1 MATSIPYDPS
11 LVLGNLI
18 HEKDIKQLQAIK
30 KAEEPA
36 NAAQNKLNDSIQ
48 TKHKLD
54 MTLQEMVEMNVPA
67 NDLGDFKDSI
77 EEVGKSIAENAAE
90 YGKAVLK
97 SQKDVS
103 KLNGDGGNID
113 ITEMP
118 ESPIDWNKSALK
130 QLALSSDTMIVDA
143 QYFRNEDERDG
154 SGAHASTVAASASS
168 TISSIWGPKFSTSA
182 AGSVKKTV
190 LNQTSQHNI
199 EGTLVITA
207 TATHKQTDLFAP
219 FVMDPEKA
227 VYAWNWMFPNDQ
239 IQTTRPETLVQA
251 IENVSANGSDDQ
263 KEFLSLLS
271 GQTIGSSFVGMVHIL
286 RTERT
291 DSSQRSSSSASK
303 FASEFEWGG
312 FFASGKGAFGVD
324 SEFSDNIKNMLSTND
339 ITSHCSLITMG
350 IIPTL
355 KSNELKTSI
364 SQLKPDA
371 TEVMGQLSAIQG
383 ATDSDINSVSSEAS
397 KAKVGQQFMSLNNSY
412 IKEVVSNV
420 TQSDKESNKIIDVNS
435 LMTAF
440 DDYVQKAEKGENG
453 VPINFFV
460 RHIDKPMI
468 AKAWL
473 KKFSPQDN
481 WQLSSGDDESK
492 GEGQTTNADG
502 TSKSSN

>member
-1 MATSIPYDPS
+1 MSTTIPYDPS

-18 HEKDIKQLQAIK
+18 HENDIKQLEAIQA
-30 KAEEPA
+30 AEEPV

-48 TKHKLD
+48 AKHKLD
-54 MTLQEMVEMNVPA
+54 MTLQEMVEMNVDV
-67 NDLGDFKDSI
+67 NDLDDFRDSI
-77 EEVGKSIAENAAE
+77 QKVGESITENASDYA
-90 YGKAVLK
+90 KKVLK
-97 SQKDVS
+97 AQKDVA
-103 KLNGDGGNID
+103 KLKGDGGNIK

-154 SGAHASTVAASASS
+154 SGAHASAVAASASA

-182 AGSVKKTV
+182 ATSVKKTV
-190 LNQTSQHNI
+190 LNQTSQHSI

-207 TATHKQTDLFAP
+207 SCTHKQTDLFAP

-227 VYAWNWMFPNDQ
+227 VYAWNWIFPDDQ

-251 IENVSANGSDDQ
+251 IENVSAKGSDDQ
-263 KEFLSLLS
+263 KKFLSLLS

-286 RTERT
+286 RTEKT
-291 DSSQRSSSSASK
+291 DSTQTSSASASK
-303 FASEFEWGG
+303 FASQFEWGG

-324 SEFSDNIKNMLSTND
+324 SDFSNNIKNMLSTND
-339 ITSHCSLITMG
+339 ITSHCSLVTMG
-350 IIPTL
+350 IIPSL
-355 KSNELKTSI
+355 KSNILETSI
-364 SQLKPDA
+364 SQMKPDA
-371 TEVMGQLSAIQG
+371 TEVMGQLSSIQG
-383 ATDSDINSVSSEAS
+383 ATDTDINSVSSEAS
-397 KAKVGQQFMSLNNSY
+397 KAKVGQQFMELNNSY

-420 TQSDKESNKIIDVNS
+420 TQSDKEANKIIDVNS

-440 DDYVQKAEKGENG
+440 DDYVQKAEAGESG

-481 WQLSSGDDESK
+481 WQLSSGDDDST
-492 GEGQTTNADG
+492 GEGQKTNADG
-502 TSKSSN
+502 TSK

>member
-1 MATSIPYDPS
+1 
-11 LVLGNLI
+11 
-18 HEKDIKQLQAIK
+18 
-30 KAEEPA
+30 
-36 NAAQNKLNDSIQ
+36 
-48 TKHKLD
+48 
-54 MTLQEMVEMNVPA
+54 
-67 NDLGDFKDSI
+67 
-77 EEVGKSIAENAAE
+77 
-90 YGKAVLK
+90 
-97 SQKDVS
+97 
-103 KLNGDGGNID
+103 
-113 ITEMP
+113 
-118 ESPIDWNKSALK
+118 
-130 QLALSSDTMIVDA
+130 MIVDA

-154 SGAHASTVAASASS
+154 SGAHASAVAVSASA

-182 AGSVKKTV
+182 ASSVKKTV

-207 TATHKQTDLFAP
+207 SCTHKQTDLFAP

-227 VYAWNWMFPNDQ
+227 VYAWNWMFPDDQ

-251 IENVSANGSDDQ
+251 IENVSANGTDDQ
-263 KEFLSLLS
+263 KKFLSLLS

-286 RTERT
+286 RTEKT
-291 DSSQRSSSSASK
+291 DSTQTSSASASK

-324 SEFSDNIKNMLSTND
+324 SDFSNNIKNMLSTND
-339 ITSHCSLITMG
+339 ITSHCSLVTMG
-350 IIPTL
+350 IIPSL
-355 KSNELKTSI
+355 KSNVLETSI
-364 SQLKPDA
+364 SQMKPNA

-383 ATDSDINSVSSEAS
+383 ATDTDINSVSSEAS
-397 KAKVGQQFMSLNNSY
+397 KAKVGQQFMELNNSY

-420 TQSDKESNKIIDVNS
+420 TQSDKEANKIIDVNS

-440 DDYVQKAEKGENG
+440 DDYVQKAEAGKSG

-481 WQLSSGDDESK
+481 WQLSSGDDDST

-502 TSKSSN
+502 TKK

>member
-1 MATSIPYDPS
+1 MSTTIPYDPS

-18 HEKDIKQLQAIK
+18 HESDIKQLQAIQT
-30 KAEEPA
+30 AEEPS
-36 NAAQNKLNDSIQ
+36 NAAQNRLNDSIQ

-54 MTLQEMVEMNVPA
+54 MTLQEMIEMNVSGD
-67 NDLGDFKDSI
+67 DLDEFKESI
-77 EEVGKSIAENAAE
+77 DEVGKSISKNAAD

-97 SQKDVS
+97 AQKDVAS
-103 KLNGDGGNID
+103 LNGDGGNIK

-130 QLALSSDTMIVDA
+130 QLGLSSDTMIVDA

-154 SGAHASTVAASASS
+154 SGAHASTVAAAAST
-168 TISSIWGPKFSTSA
+168 TISSIWGPKFTTSA

-190 LNQTSQHNI
+190 LNQTSQHSI

-227 VYAWNWMFPNDQ
+227 VYAWNWMFPSDQ
-239 IQTTRPETLVQA
+239 IQTTRPETLVAA
-251 IENVSANGSDDQ
+251 IENINANGTDDQ
-263 KEFLSLLS
+263 KKFLSLLS

-291 DSSQRSSSSASK
+291 DSTQRSNSHASK

-312 FFASGKGAFGVD
+312 FFASGKGSFGVD

-397 KAKVGQQFMSLNNSY
+397 KAKVGQQFMELNNSY

-440 DDYVQKAEKGENG
+440 DDYVQKAEEGKSG

-481 WQLSSGDDESK
+481 WQLSSGDDEST
-492 GEGQTTNADG
+492 GEGQKINEDG
-502 TSKSSN
+502 NKKD